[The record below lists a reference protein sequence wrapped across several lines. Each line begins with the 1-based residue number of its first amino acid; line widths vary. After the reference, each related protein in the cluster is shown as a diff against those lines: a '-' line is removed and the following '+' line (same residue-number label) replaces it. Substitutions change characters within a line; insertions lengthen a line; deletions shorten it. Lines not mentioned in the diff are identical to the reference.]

1 MSDNPISIF
10 IQSGLVAS
18 FLSLSYCFAGRS
30 FGASPDSDTIL
41 IEMAISS
48 GENIYHAL
56 ENYLSGMYYL
66 CEPTNALYLT

>member
-1 MSDNPISIF
+1 SYLDLYPIRTGCI
-10 IQSGLVAS
+10 I
-18 FLSLSYCFAGRS
+18 SLLLYCFAGRS
-30 FGASPDSDTIL
+30 CGASPDSDTIL